1 MPGLLHDVDVSAQ
14 IKEQLPEYI
23 RADQSQNFQAFLEA
37 YYEWLELVRIDLDRD
52 VSELFYVD
60 QIVYGERSAAQAT
73 IKSVINN
80 GRTIYVQYISR
91 QKMLYDERIFT
102 EGLSWDDLVEEHKDR
117 FDLEFWSKS
126 PGDDYTAGI
135 TDVHYN
141 AILAASYMMDLQDVD
156 TTDLPY
162 FQETYRDTLM
172 ANFPELEEKRYVN
185 ERQLAKMIRTF
196 NNRKGVDKTLKW
208 LFKLVYGED
217 SEVFFPGTLLLRASD
232 GRWNQPIVTFLAG
245 IPQGFTLSDF
255 VGMRIRG
262 KQSGIEALVINSYKN
277 QVKNKEVNVLEL
289 AGLPDWVDETQPGI
303 PGNPTINDFIVGE
316 KIEVLP
322 ATFIEAEDFSTRRE
336 ADLTAEIRG
345 GVKEVEIYAAGS
357 HYKPGQVV
365 TFESA
370 GGVTSTA
377 QIIRTSNNFA
387 IDFMGVVKQ
396 GTGYQVGDEVE
407 VFPAFTGGRNEQA
420 IVGELADEYLM
431 YHSYQQIYPYIGF
444 NLNANSIFQ
453 YNTREAVNTAL
464 YFTITLPQV
473 FSNGEALY
481 QNGTPYPDYPIVT
494 GQNITFTHSGGTEN
508 AKVIAQEDGKNS
520 MFRLRMYDTAH
531 ADPTGNKSLHPIHT
545 INSFTLEDGTVLDR
559 VDDTIHGGSVT
570 ANVQFKDMVIE
581 DAIVYTNEVFGGI
594 QSIEILSTGVDF
606 FDLPAATVK
615 GRSNTAVY
623 PTWTANTEE
632 EVDYGGDGGKYTIS
646 AYNTMQITTD
656 ESTLNFANG
665 WSKTDPTYPIS
676 RVAAMEAVR
685 TASVAG
691 GKKTFVH
698 GLAAFGEIRAELVG
712 VLDLASIS
720 YFVQEDYFEASEDD
734 FYFLMEDDPDDE
746 DRMLAEGDSIVVK
759 VLFEEDVADPFL
771 PNQTLSVKDE
781 DGLLLATFDGILI
794 EDFIKQG
801 TDGVISVPYLATNS
815 IFQMLVQDP
824 GSDFSQDFLPDS
836 DVRTFGG
843 LNANLIPILSGTIT
857 YQGEWKGYNGMLSSP
872 QVIQDSYY
880 WQDFSYSVR
889 SGFEIS
895 VYRDLVKRLL
905 HVAGEQLFGEMI
917 ITMNVNAMLYSG
929 GDYGGKYDNN
939 YLIDENSHTNGP
951 FGGPF
956 MDRPF
961 FTLEREFLFTAANG
975 QVSPYGISPW
985 QANTEDQY
993 ADMDGRLYDIQI
1005 NHEPIP
1011 HDGLFYANGAP
1022 VTWVVTPG
1030 KTYNNP
1036 TLNEQMDRFITETA
1050 VLRPEGLLMEDQF
1063 QTSGPD
1069 YIFAEFS
1076 DAVAYKQFMHGARV
1090 DWKEFRYLRDL
1101 GEIVWI
1107 DQSLNDIRGGFYY
1120 QVPDDTAEGAYYRVD
1135 LEGNN
1140 LLTEVEKFNLITED
1154 SAQDMTFAATT
1165 YTGTTANSV
1174 TIVATQTNSSDLVVE
1189 GGDFDLNP
1197 ATGIRVGQ
1205 KFQIEFDGFEP
1216 QFQHSGYSF
1225 SVDDGIDELNVAV
1238 EPSYEELRG
1247 QTLSPSLFTP
1257 NSGTQGQFTWSFG
1270 NSSQIHFMNNTE
1282 AGRLGF
1288 SHSWVNQ
1295 PVTLELEGIGSGI
1308 VHVTGVSGVLYNIV
1322 STTIAFPSSQ
1332 VRIRRGT
1339 FTTYEGRVNLKDV
1352 SGNLLNR
1359 ATFTAEI
1366 NEIGLVDTGIENLT
1380 VDSGGTPS
1388 FSNLSVY
1395 KFNHEG
1401 SSNYYVEHQSGPVL
1415 DWGGPT
1421 DIFGGTHNAIIRQS
1435 IPQVLDFDGFDFP
1448 ADTLITISDSD
1459 TSATINQDTFLGR
1472 DLGGQTAMDVY
1483 PGYNYGE
1490 FVLNG
1495 ETIIADVRYRGNGA
1509 GIWNTVA
1516 AGLQPGDFLHAQYVG
1531 HSGNGTAKVLH
1542 IDHSSQIIYMKGGMV
1557 SWSQHSYTDKD
1568 ISKREILPV
1577 ESLPLPNPAVYTAK
1591 PLGSG
1596 RHEMEYVAGQVI
1608 DFGGPTDRFNSGF
1621 ETTISYFEGNTPVET
1636 VQVRDQD
1643 GVQYTGPE
1651 IPSLIISDIQP
1662 VVTSTSNG
1670 IMTYSQN
1677 SDGAGNFYRFNNA
1690 DTTGLSIGD
1699 IVVVK
1704 GELANGKELAFKGEV
1719 SDLSSVTVKLPENVF
1734 VPGGIFSGDHAYLDV
1749 TISLF
1754 AITPANTGS
1763 LDHLNVDFVFSEY
1776 QVTPTGTNDEYT
1788 LTHLSGTEL
1797 NFGGDNNIYDQ
1808 YVANAMYLDGDANVA
1823 TYNFTHYGPFEAEMT
1838 DTSPPTFHVDEDV
1851 VGSFITRNVSF
1862 FREEIQLTFGG
1873 DVSAPFYL
1881 KIEDTTPGAVWNPID
1896 FNYPYWAL
1904 DGRIYAEFQNEI
1916 DGELPVDVTTFNF
1929 YNPLFD
1935 QERHPSDYDG
1945 TVYRDWR
1952 DNPTSLP
1959 EPYRVRYDK
1968 VLAELPDFNDFVLF
1982 LEDSLQD
1989 EIANVQLVFEDT
2001 SNILQE
2007 TFSADWQQA
2016 EANGSVHT
2024 HRDWFAFSEPTIVYH
2039 DKDFINTQIPEV
2051 SHILSDVLP
2060 EVFPLINMQAT
2071 YSMNV
2076 EIEVRGDTVWSPTEF
2091 HYLPVH
2097 VAADDGWLNPE
2108 VIKPID
2114 MEMFVVSDLGDFNI
2128 ETEEVAI
2135 SPSAVEIDL
2144 VTLVGVDST
2153 AVRLP
2158 LGRGCGLLIQESA
2171 SFRARAL
2178 YEQLIVT
2185 PEEYKATY
2193 YPTQLTANTTEFVV
2207 VGEEQVFL
2215 TMEYAQNHD
2224 IMTFEDGGN
2233 ALMEQLVTFE
2243 EELIFEDGGRVTGE
2257 TFEWIETA
2265 YTPSTGDYQV
2275 EGERIIA
2282 EDFTTYGD
2290 GAPGFFGSRSVEE
2303 KIGYE
2308 VDYLAYEEGCGDIPI
2323 EYHKE
2328 IYGYYDAGATFTV
2341 YRPTYSPRLEF
2352 YIEPVD
2358 VSGTPSSNI
2367 HIEISEFSYVPP
2379 TVTYLV
2385 QDNRV
2390 MDHSIIPYHLESDD
2404 DTFGWHMQDEEDG
2417 YLTFQDGGYILDEN
2431 IPEAV
2436 RNIRYNWELVDRQFI
2451 EYGTG
2456 HGDLSRNMRGYF
2468 MTRDF
2473 GDFSLDLNDIEP
2485 AILTPSMYMPGQEV
2499 GGQENFWID
2508 NEEVPGHLLDEDG
2521 QYMMFE
2527 NAWWPVHAR
2536 EPYHVEYELVANLM
2550 MTLPYNLEPAN
2561 TEIIVPPQVVINS
2574 VEPEIDFPVFYYDVP
2589 FAVDFVREVDL
2600 PERPIGTIWWNF
2612 PQSPVYRWYDD
2623 NSDLRAIL
2631 NAERPEVIE
2640 FDNFMLLEDGTAKLI
2655 FEDGSYILDQVDS
2668 EHQPKDIGVA
2678 HIRHL
2683 DEYMLK
2689 FEFIV
2694 QYNTATIY
2702 TYYEPVIRM
2711 PEQDLEVRAVDEPI
2725 EVEHFLF
2732 APYVEHKIVSSFD
2745 NPEYETELDIDN
2757 TILDVTGVVLPIHEE
2772 HDPVVVGDLLGSSEY
2787 AQPSIDHYIPI
2798 DVAALIQ
2805 GETGQAPELLGF
2817 ITQIPSIIVDLS
2829 FDTLIF
2835 DYDIVA
2841 VADVFPY
2848 SATDRGP
2855 NSFGLTP
2862 YDNIWSPV
2870 GDTVWTQRRDD
2881 TNGVRINTYDSYPV
2895 AKQQDSDFAAA
2906 NNSWSVTTM
2915 FNIETMTGLFDG
2927 QGRGNQNQSK
2937 WDPFWIWSQANDN
2950 EGPGFRFGINN
2961 RFMVFAYGQPD
2972 ASNTFITRLQLD
2984 PTQTNF
2990 NQKYRTR
2997 INEWYSITITYNG
3010 KHCGDGINQF
3020 RQDDA
3025 NTDWTEGTD
3034 DPQNNQFRFYLTEL
3048 ETGETTELS
3057 TSAHP
3062 LTVNAV
3068 TTAVPEG
3075 FTVGASGPE
3084 TLRSSSNT
3092 GSFSSFYE
3100 HNLKIAMVATHNRTL
3115 SIRDIQGTYPENRSG
3130 FALDPM
3136 GWKYTEDSSFVFV
3149 DDTNQIALE
3158 GVRDDNLRRVT
3169 ANTTQIWMFGN
3180 GRNDGFVQQNI
3191 LGLHSGVPDNLLV
3204 DNTVMNPYGLFL
3216 HGENTTHYTTGTTF
3230 GLGKDTPDFGDAY
3243 QLFAGDVST
3252 IEIDRDASMAN
3263 LHFTSQGGYTFGGNV
3278 SSTKT
3283 EYDFTH
3289 TGLPI
3294 DVTNLVPFQ
3303 FLPEE
3308 IAPVIQFNIFA
3319 TGDQFHGGNSALNNS
3334 NSQII
3339 TSIDYDWNFY
3349 PTDIHRQV
3357 IDVEGLNLQLTEIPL
3372 STQIFELSANT
3383 ITADPGGSIISDVTA
3398 PGQGSASRMDLGFA
3412 IATTDSMRH
3421 FEMSLAI
3428 IQYGRDRIITQGDGV
3443 RLHGLLVEEP
3453 LQFILAEE
3461 DDTPIIA
3468 EQYLGEGGLTT
3479 EIDEDLL
3486 AEGTYNLMILDSEMG
3501 GEPFFLQS
3509 EDGDDLD
3516 LELFEDYGDSII
3528 AGYDNLHD
3536 FVLTERYDTVQNDDW
3551 ILTQNGHTLV
3561 SEEPIR
3567 ATESEII
3574 LDSISNPRTIA
3585 DIAFD
3590 DMERLDIHDGISTLD

>member
-1 MPGLLHDVDVSAQ
+1 MPGLIHDVDVSAQ
-14 IKEQLPEYI
+14 IKEQLPEFI
-23 RADQSQNFQAFLEA
+23 RADAGQNFQGFLEA

-60 QIVYGERSAAQAT
+60 QIVYGERSAAQAV

-80 GRTIYVQYISR
+80 GRTIYVQYKSR

-117 FDLEFWSKS
+117 FDVEFWLKS

-135 TDVHYN
+135 LDVHYN

-156 TTDLPY
+156 TTDLKY
-162 FQETYRDTLM
+162 FNETYRDTLL
-172 ANFPELEEKRYVN
+172 ANFPELENARYVN

-196 NNRKGVDKTLKW
+196 NNKKGVDKTIQW

-217 SEVFFPGTLLLRASD
+217 SDVFFPGTLLLRASD

-262 KQSGIEALVINSYKN
+262 QESNVEALVINSYKN
-277 QVKNKEVNVLEL
+277 QVGNKEVNVLEL
-289 AGLPDWVDETQPGI
+289 AGLPDWVDETQPGL
-303 PGNPTINDFIVGE
+303 PGNPSISDFKVGE
-316 KIEVLP
+316 TIEVLP
-322 ATFIEAEDFSTRRE
+322 ATFIEAEDFYSRE
-336 ADLTAEIRG
+336 ESALTAEVRG
-345 GVKEVEIYAAGS
+345 GVKEVDIYAAGS

-377 QIIRTSNNFA
+377 EIIKTSNNFA

-407 VFPAFTGGRNEQA
+407 VFPAFTGGRNELA
-420 IVGELADEYLM
+420 IVGELADPYIQ
-431 YHSYQQIYPYIGF
+431 YHSYQQILPYVNF
-444 NLNANSIFQ
+444 NLNANSIFF

-473 FSNGEALY
+473 FANGEALY

-508 AKVIAQEDGKNS
+508 ALVIAQEENKNS
-520 MFRLRMYDTAH
+520 MLRVRLYDTALG
-531 ADPTGNKSLHPIHT
+531 DPSGNKSLHPIHT
-545 INSFTLEDGTVLDR
+545 ISEFTTEDGTVIDR
-559 VDDTIHGGSVT
+559 VDDTILGGSVT
-570 ANVQFKDMVIE
+570 ANVQFKDVRIE
-581 DAIVYTNEVFGGI
+581 DALVYSYETFGGI
-594 QSIEILSTGVDF
+594 ESIKILSTGKEF
-606 FDLPAATVK
+606 FDLPSALVK

-623 PTWTANTEE
+623 PTWTANTEL
-632 EVDYGGDGGKYTIS
+632 EVDYGGDGGKYSIS

-656 ESTLNFANG
+656 ESTMVFANG
-665 WSKTDPTYPIS
+665 WDKTYPDYPIS
-676 RVAAMEAVR
+676 RVAAMESVR
-685 TASVAG
+685 TTDTPG
-691 GKKTFVH
+691 GMKTYVH

-734 FYFLMEDDPDDE
+734 FYFIMEDDPDEE
-746 DRMLAEGDSIVVK
+746 DRMLAEGDSVVIK

-771 PNQTLSVKDE
+771 PNQTLTVKDE
-781 DGLLLATFDGILI
+781 NGTELLQFDGILI

-801 TDGVISVPYLATNS
+801 TDGRINVPYLATNS
-815 IFQMLVQDP
+815 IFQMLVRDP
-824 GSDFSQDFLPDS
+824 GSDFSQDFLPES
-836 DVRTFGG
+836 DVITFGG

-857 YQGEWKGYNGMLSSP
+857 YEGEWKGYNGMLSSP

-880 WQDFSYSVR
+880 WQDYSYSIR
-889 SGFEIS
+889 SGFEIA

-939 YLIDENSHTNGP
+939 YLIDANSHTTGP

-961 FTLEREFLFTAANG
+961 FNLEREFLFTAANG
-975 QVSPYGISPW
+975 AVAPYATSPW
-985 QANTEDQY
+985 QSNTEDQY
-993 ADMDGRLYDIQI
+993 ADLDGRLQDLKLL
-1005 NHEPIP
+1005 HEPIL
-1011 HDGLFYANGAP
+1011 HDGLFYANGQP
-1022 VTWVVTPG
+1022 VTWVITPG

-1036 TLNEQMDRFITETA
+1036 TLNEQMDRFITEDA

-1069 YIFAEFS
+1069 YIFAEFP

-1107 DQSLNDIRGGFYY
+1107 DQSLNDVRGGFYY

-1140 LLTEVEKFNLITED
+1140 LLTEVEKDNLITED
-1154 SAQDMTFAATT
+1154 SAQDLTFAEAT
-1165 YTGTTANSV
+1165 YTGLTGNSV
-1174 TIVATQTNSSDLVVE
+1174 TLVATQSNSSDFVVE
-1189 GGDFDLNP
+1189 GVDFDTSSL
-1197 ATGIRVGQ
+1197 TGVRVGQ

-1225 SVDDGIDELNVAV
+1225 SVDDGIDELDVLV

-1247 QTLSPSLFTP
+1247 QVLNPSLFTP
-1257 NSGTQGQFTWSFG
+1257 NSGTQGQFRWSFG
-1270 NSSQIHFMNNTE
+1270 NASQIHFMNNSE
-1282 AGRLGF
+1282 AEKIGF
-1288 SHSWVNQ
+1288 SHTWVNY
-1295 PVTLELEGIGSGI
+1295 PVNLELEGIGSGV

-1322 STTIAFPSSQ
+1322 STTVAFPSSQ

-1339 FTTYEGRVNLKDV
+1339 FTTYEGRVNLTDT
-1352 SGNLLNR
+1352 SGTEINR

-1366 NEIGLVDTGIENLT
+1366 NEIGLVDTNSENLS

-1395 KFNHEG
+1395 KFNQEG
-1401 SSNYYVEHQSGPVL
+1401 GTSNYYVEHQSGPVL

-1421 DIFGGTHNAIIRQS
+1421 NIYGGAHNAIIRQS
-1435 IPQVLDFDGFDFP
+1435 IPQVLEFDGFDFP

-1472 DLGGQTAMDVY
+1472 DLGGQTAMDVF
-1483 PGYNYGE
+1483 PGYNYGT
-1490 FVLNG
+1490 FVYNG
-1495 ETIIADVRYRGNGA
+1495 VSYDTSIRYRGNGA

-1516 AGLQPGDFLHAQYVG
+1516 AGLQPGDYLHAQYVG
-1531 HSGNGTAKVLH
+1531 HSGNGTAMVVH
-1542 IDHSSQIIYMKGGMV
+1542 IDYAAQIIYMVGGMV

-1568 ISKREILPV
+1568 LSKREILPV

-1596 RHEMEYVAGQVI
+1596 RHEMEYVAGHVI

-1621 ETTISYFEGNTPVET
+1621 ETTISYYEGNSPTET
-1636 VQVRDQD
+1636 VQLKDQD
-1643 GVQYTGPE
+1643 GNLYTGPE
-1651 IPSLIISDIQP
+1651 IPKLTISD
-1662 VVTSTSNG
+1662 VVPKEYSGESNG
-1670 IMTYSQN
+1670 IMTVSQN
-1677 SDGAGNFYRFNNA
+1677 SDGPGNFYRFDNM
-1690 DTTGLSIGD
+1690 DSTGFQIGD
-1699 IVVVK
+1699 IAVIRGK
-1704 GELANGKELAFKGEV
+1704 LATGQELAFKGEV
-1719 SDLSSVTVKLPENVF
+1719 SGLSSLTIKLPETTF
-1734 VPGGIFSGDHAYLDV
+1734 VPGGIYTGDHTYINASASIMGL
-1749 TISLF
+1749 S
-1754 AITPANTGS
+1754 PANTGS
-1763 LDHLNVDFVFSEY
+1763 LDHLNIDFVYSEY
-1776 QVTPTGTNDEYT
+1776 QITPTGTNNEYIA
-1788 LTHLSGTEL
+1788 THLAGTVL
-1797 NFGGDNNIYDQ
+1797 NFGGDNNIYDSF
-1808 YVANAMYLDGDANVA
+1808 VANAIYLDGDAGVA
-1823 TYNFTHYGPFEAEMT
+1823 EYNFTHYGPFDAEMT

-1851 VGSFITRNVSF
+1851 SGAFITRNATF

-1873 DVSAPFYL
+1873 QISAPFYL

-1896 FNYPYWAL
+1896 FNYKYWAL

-1916 DGELPVDVTTFNF
+1916 DQELPVDVTTWNF
-1929 YNPLFD
+1929 YNPLYD
-1935 QERHPSDYDG
+1935 VERHPSDYDG
-1945 TVYRDWR
+1945 TEFRDWR
-1952 DNPTSLP
+1952 DNPTSIP

-1982 LEDSLQD
+1982 AEHQNQD
-1989 EIANVQLVFEDT
+1989 ATGNVQLVFEDS

-2051 SHILSDVLP
+2051 SHIISDMLP
-2060 EVFPLINMQAT
+2060 EAYPFLNLQAT

-2091 HYLPVH
+2091 MPMPVH
-2097 VAADDGWLNPE
+2097 VASDEGWLNPE
-2108 VIKPID
+2108 YIRPLD
-2114 MEMFVVSDLGDFNI
+2114 LEMLVVTDLGDFNI

-2135 SPSAVEIDL
+2135 TPSAVDVDL

-2153 AVRLP
+2153 AIRLP

-2171 SFRARAL
+2171 SFKSRAL
-2178 YEQLIVT
+2178 YERLIML

-2193 YPTQLTANTTEFVV
+2193 YPPQLSANTTEFVV

-2233 ALMEQLVTFE
+2233 VLMEQLITFE
-2243 EELIFEDGGRVTGE
+2243 EDLILEDGGRLTGE
-2257 TFEWIETA
+2257 QFEWEETA
-2265 YTPSTGDYQV
+2265 YEPTGGEYLV

-2308 VDYLAYEEGCGDIPI
+2308 VDYLAFDEECGDIPI

-2328 IYGYYDAGATFTV
+2328 IYAYLDQFSTFTV

-2352 YIEPVD
+2352 HVDPQD
-2358 VSGTPSSNI
+2358 VSATPTMNVE
-2367 HIEISEFSYVPP
+2367 IEISQFDYVPP
-2379 TVTYLV
+2379 SVMYV
-2385 QDNRV
+2385 IQDNRV
-2390 MDHSIIPYHLESDD
+2390 MDHTLIPYHLQSDV
-2404 DTFGWHMQDEEDG
+2404 FGWHFMDEEQG
-2417 YLTFQDGGYILDEN
+2417 YLMFEDKGYILDES

-2436 RNIRYNWELVDRQFI
+2436 RNIRYNWELVDRQFS
-2451 EYGTG
+2451 EYGYG
-2456 HGDLSRNMRGYF
+2456 SDLSREMRGWG

-2473 GDFSLDLNDIEP
+2473 GDFSLDLNDVEP
-2485 AILTPSMYMPGQEV
+2485 QILTPSMYMPGQEV

-2521 QYMMFE
+2521 QYMMYE
-2527 NAWWPVHAR
+2527 NAWWPVLPAF
-2536 EPYHVEYELVANLM
+2536 PKHVEIELIVA
-2550 MTLPYNLEPAN
+2550 
-2561 TEIIVPPQVVINS
+2561 
-2574 VEPEIDFPVFYYDVP
+2574 
-2589 FAVDFVREVDL
+2589 L
-2600 PERPIGTIWWNF
+2600 PEFKPPLRETPFDNAVSVGPPLVNSYESEFEMSDPFFFDATVDVSQVTELDLAEFQVATIWYNY
-2612 PQSPVYRWYDD
+2612 PQSPAHRYYDKD
-2623 NSDLRAIL
+2623 SDLRAIL
-2631 NAERPEVIE
+2631 NGVYPEPVNGE
-2640 FDNFMLLEDGTAKLI
+2640 LPA
-2655 FEDGSYILDQVDS
+2655 
-2668 EHQPKDIGVA
+2668 DIGVA
-2678 HIRHL
+2678 FIKPLERMDL
-2683 DEYMLK
+2683 TL
-2689 FEFIV
+2689 EFIV
-2694 QYNTATIY
+2694 DYNTATIY
-2702 TYYEPVIRM
+2702 TYYEPTIHF

-2732 APYVEHKIVSSFD
+2732 VPYIEHRVIPSTD
-2745 NPEYETELDIDN
+2745 NPEYETELDI
-2757 TILDVTGVVLPIHEE
+2757 TLPLDVTNIVLPIHEE
-2772 HDPVVVGDLLGSSEY
+2772 HDPVIVGDLIGGSEY
-2787 AQPSIDHYIPI
+2787 AMPSIDHYIPI
-2798 DVAALIQ
+2798 DVAAFIQ

-2817 ITQIPSIIVDLS
+2817 VSQIPTVIVDLS

-2848 SATDRGP
+2848 SAVDRGP
-2855 NSFGLTP
+2855 NAFGLTP
-2862 YDNIWSPV
+2862 YDNIWTPV

-2915 FNIETMTGLFDG
+2915 FNIETMQGLFDG
-2927 QGRGNQNQSK
+2927 NNRGLQQGDGGSTLR

-2972 ASNTFITRLQLD
+2972 ASNTFITRLEVD
-2984 PTQTNF
+2984 PTESNF
-2990 NQKYRTR
+2990 NKRHRTL
-2997 INEWYSITITYNG
+2997 INKWYSITITYNG

-3025 NTDWTEGTD
+3025 NTEWTEGTD
-3034 DPQNNQFRFYLTEL
+3034 DPQLNQFRFYLTEL
-3048 ETGETTELS
+3048 ETGETSELNTS
-3057 TSAHP
+3057 THP

-3075 FTVGASGPE
+3075 FTVGASGPG
-3084 TLRSSSNT
+3084 TLRSSANT

-3100 HNLKIAMVATHNRTL
+3100 HNLKVALVATHNRTL

-3149 DDTNQIALE
+3149 DDVGNIALE
-3158 GVRDDNLRRVT
+3158 GVRDKNLRRVT

-3191 LGLHSGVPDNLLV
+3191 LGLHSAVPDNLLV

-3216 HGENTTHYTTGTTF
+3216 NGENTTHYTTGTTF

-3243 QLFAGDVST
+3243 HLFAGDVST
-3252 IEIDRDASMAN
+3252 IEIDRDAPLVDCTFTAN
-3263 LHFTSQGGYTFGGNV
+3263 GGYTFNAER
-3278 SSTKT
+3278 SSVKD

-3289 TGLPI
+3289 TGLYI

-3308 IAPVIQFNIFA
+3308 VAPVIQFNIFA
-3319 TGDQFHGGNSALNNS
+3319 TGDPLLGGNSALNNS
-3334 NSQII
+3334 NSQILS
-3339 TSIDYDWNFY
+3339 SIDYDWSMNVA
-3349 PTDIHRQV
+3349 DISRQV
-3357 IDVEGLNLQLTEIPL
+3357 IDTEKHQLQLTEIPL
-3372 STQIFELSANT
+3372 STQIFEISANT
-3383 ITADPGGSIISDVTA
+3383 LTTDPGGSIISDVTA
-3398 PGQGSASRMDLGFA
+3398 PGQGSSSSANLSFTT
-3412 IATTDSMRH
+3412 IATTDGRTEVM
-3421 FEMSLAI
+3421 MSPAI
-3428 IQYGRDRIITQGDGV
+3428 IQYGRDRMFAQGDDV
-3443 RLHGLLVEEP
+3443 RLHGLIVEEP

-3468 EQYLGEGGLTT
+3468 EQYLGEAGLQT
-3479 EIDEDLL
+3479 ETSVDLL
-3486 AEGTYNLMILDSEMG
+3486 AEGTYDAMILDSELG

-3509 EDGDDLD
+3509 EDGLDLD
-3516 LELFEDYGDSII
+3516 LELFEEYGDSII

-3536 FVLTERYDTVQNDDW
+3536 YVLTERYDTVQNDDW
-3551 ILTQNGHTLV
+3551 ILTQNGHTIL

-3567 ATESEII
+3567 ASDSEII
-3574 LDSISNPRTIA
+3574 LDSISNPRTID
-3585 DIAFD
+3585 DIPFD
-3590 DMERLDIHDGISTLD
+3590 DFERFDIHDGVSTLD

>member
-1 MPGLLHDVDVSAQ
+1 MPGLIHDVDVSAQ
-14 IKEQLPEYI
+14 IKEQLPEFI
-23 RADQSQNFQAFLEA
+23 RADAGQNFQGFLEA

-60 QIVYGERSAAQAT
+60 QIVYGERSAAQAV
-73 IKSVINN
+73 IKSVINE
-80 GRTIYVQYISR
+80 GRTIYVQYKSR

-117 FDLEFWSKS
+117 FDVEFWLKS

-135 TDVHYN
+135 LDVHYN

-156 TTDLPY
+156 TTDLKY
-162 FQETYRDTLM
+162 FNETYRDTLL
-172 ANFPELEEKRYVN
+172 ANFPELENARYVN

-196 NNRKGVDKTLKW
+196 NNKKGVDKTIQW

-217 SEVFFPGTLLLRASD
+217 SDVFFPGTLLLRASD

-262 KQSGIEALVINSYKN
+262 KESNVEALVINSYKN
-277 QVKNKEVNVLEL
+277 QVGNKEVNVLEL
-289 AGLPDWVDETQPGI
+289 AGLPDWVDETQPGL
-303 PGNPTINDFIVGE
+303 PGNPSISDFTVGE
-316 KIEVLP
+316 TIEVLP
-322 ATFIEAEDFSTRRE
+322 ATFIEAEDFYSRE
-336 ADLTAEIRG
+336 ESSLTAEVRG
-345 GVKEVEIYAAGS
+345 GVKEVDIYAAGS

-377 QIIRTSNNFA
+377 EIIKTSNNFA

-407 VFPAFTGGRNEQA
+407 VFPAFTGGRNELA
-420 IVGELADEYLM
+420 IVGELADPYIQ
-431 YHSYQQIYPYIGF
+431 YHSYQQILPYVNF
-444 NLNANSIFQ
+444 NLNANSIFF

-473 FSNGEALY
+473 FANGEALY
-481 QNGTPYPDYPIVT
+481 QNGTPYPDYPIVK

-508 AKVIAQEDGKNS
+508 ALVIAQEENKNS
-520 MFRLRMYDTAH
+520 MLRIRLYDTALG
-531 ADPTGNKSLHPIHT
+531 DPSGIKSLHPIHT
-545 INSFTLEDGTVLDR
+545 ISEFTTEDGTVIDR
-559 VDDTIHGGSVT
+559 VDDTVLGGSVT
-570 ANVQFKDMVIE
+570 ANVQFKDVRIE
-581 DAIVYTNEVFGGI
+581 DALVYSFETFGGI
-594 QSIEILSTGVDF
+594 ESIKILSTGKEF
-606 FDLPAATVK
+606 FDLPSALVK

-623 PTWTANTEE
+623 PTWTANTEL
-632 EVDYGGDGGKYTIS
+632 EVDYGGDGGKYSIS

-656 ESTLNFANG
+656 ESTMVFANG
-665 WSKTDPTYPIS
+665 WDKTYPDYPIS
-676 RVAAMEAVR
+676 RVAAMESVR
-685 TASVAG
+685 TTDTPG
-691 GKKTFVH
+691 GMKTYVH

-734 FYFLMEDDPDDE
+734 FYFIMEDDPDEE
-746 DRMLAEGDSIVVK
+746 DRMLAEGDSVVVK

-771 PNQTLSVKDE
+771 PNQTLTVRDE
-781 DGLLLATFDGILI
+781 NGTALLQFDGILI

-801 TDGVISVPYLATNS
+801 TDGRINVPYLATNS
-815 IFQMLVQDP
+815 IFQMLVKDP

-836 DVRTFGG
+836 DVITFGG

-857 YQGEWKGYNGMLSSP
+857 YEGEWKGYNGMLSSP

-880 WQDFSYSVR
+880 WQDYSYSIR

-939 YLIDENSHTNGP
+939 YLIDANSHTSGP

-961 FTLEREFLFTAANG
+961 FNLEREFLFTAANG
-975 QVSPYGISPW
+975 AVAPYATSPW
-985 QANTEDQY
+985 QSNTEDQY
-993 ADMDGRLYDIQI
+993 ADLDGRLQDLTIL
-1005 NHEPIP
+1005 HEPIL
-1011 HDGLFYANGAP
+1011 HDGLFHANGQP
-1022 VTWVVTPG
+1022 VTWVITPG

-1036 TLNEQMDRFITETA
+1036 TLNEQMDRFITEDA

-1069 YIFAEFS
+1069 YIFAEFP

-1107 DQSLNDIRGGFYY
+1107 DQSLNDVRGGFYY

-1140 LLTEVEKFNLITED
+1140 LLTEVEKDNLITED
-1154 SAQDMTFAATT
+1154 SAQDLTFAEAT
-1165 YTGTTANSV
+1165 YTGLTGNSV
-1174 TIVATQTNSSDLVVE
+1174 TLVATQSNSSDFVVE
-1189 GGDFDLNP
+1189 GVDFDTSSL
-1197 ATGIRVGQ
+1197 TGVRVGQ

-1225 SVDDGIDELNVAV
+1225 SVDDGIDELDVLV

-1247 QTLSPSLFTP
+1247 QMLSPSVFQSPFTHKTIYDG
-1257 NSGTQGQFTWSFG
+1257 SATQYYF
-1270 NSSQIHFMNNTE
+1270 
-1282 AGRLGF
+1282 AGGDAAQAGF
-1288 SHSWVNQ
+1288 DAST
-1295 PVTLELEGIGSGI
+1295 P
-1308 VHVTGVSGVLYNIV
+1308 TGVDYYIQKSTGEVGIYTLVSRVSSTRYNVQYVSGDVI
-1322 STTIAFPSSQ
+1322 TTGN
-1332 VRIRRGT
+1332 IRRGDQVI
-1339 FTTYEGRVNLKDV
+1339 YEGRVNLTDT
-1352 SGNLLNR
+1352 SGTEINR

-1366 NEIGLVDTGIENLT
+1366 NEIGLVDTNSENLS

-1395 KFNHEG
+1395 KFNREG
-1401 SSNYYVEHQSGPVL
+1401 STSNYYVEHQSGPVL

-1421 DIFGGTHNAIIRQS
+1421 DIYGGTHNAIIRQS
-1435 IPQVLDFDGFDFP
+1435 IPQVLEFDGFDFP

-1472 DLGGQTAMDVY
+1472 DLGGQTAMDVF
-1483 PGYNYGE
+1483 PGYNYGTFE
-1490 FVLNG
+1490 YNG
-1495 ETIIADVRYRGNGA
+1495 VSYDTNIRYRGNGA

-1516 AGLQPGDFLHAQYVG
+1516 AGLQPGDYLHAQYVG
-1531 HSGNGTAKVLH
+1531 HSSSGTAMVVH
-1542 IDHSSQIIYMKGGMV
+1542 IDYSSQIIYMVGGMV

-1568 ISKREILPV
+1568 LSKREILPV
-1577 ESLPLPNPAVYTAK
+1577 ESLPLPNPAVYIAK

-1596 RHEMEYVAGQVI
+1596 RHEMEYVAGQII

-1621 ETTISYFEGNTPVET
+1621 ETTISYYEGNSPTET
-1636 VQVRDQD
+1636 VQLKDQD
-1643 GVQYTGPE
+1643 GNLYTGPE
-1651 IPSLIISDIQP
+1651 IPKLTISD
-1662 VVTSTSNG
+1662 VVPKEYSGESNG
-1670 IMTYSQN
+1670 IMTVSQN
-1677 SDGAGNFYRFNNA
+1677 SDGPGNFYRFDNM
-1690 DTTGLSIGD
+1690 DSTGFQIGD
-1699 IVVVK
+1699 IAVIRGK
-1704 GELANGKELAFKGEV
+1704 LATGQELAFKGEV
-1719 SDLSSVTVKLPENVF
+1719 SGLSSLTIKLPETTF
-1734 VPGGIFSGDHAYLDV
+1734 VPGGIYTGDHTYINASASIMGL
-1749 TISLF
+1749 S
-1754 AITPANTGS
+1754 PANTGV
-1763 LDHLNVDFVFSEY
+1763 LDHLNIDFVYSEY
-1776 QVTPTGTNDEYT
+1776 QITPTGTNNEYIA
-1788 LTHLSGTEL
+1788 THLAGTVL
-1797 NFGGDNNIYDQ
+1797 NFGGDNNIYDAFI
-1808 YVANAMYLDGDANVA
+1808 ANAIYLDGDAGVA
-1823 TYNFTHYGPFEAEMT
+1823 EYNFTHYGPFDAEMT

-1851 VGSFITRNVSF
+1851 SGAFITRNASF
-1862 FREEIQLTFGG
+1862 FREEISLTFGG
-1873 DVSAPFYL
+1873 QISAPFYL

-1896 FNYPYWAL
+1896 FNYKYWAL

-1916 DGELPVDVTTFNF
+1916 DQELPVDVTTWNF
-1929 YNPLFD
+1929 YNPLYD
-1935 QERHPSDYDG
+1935 VEKHPSDYDG

-1952 DNPTSLP
+1952 DNLTSIP

-1982 LEDSLQD
+1982 AEHQNQD
-1989 EIANVQLVFEDT
+1989 ATGNVQLVFEDS

-2024 HRDWFAFSEPTIVYH
+2024 HRDWFAFSEPTISYH
-2039 DKDFINTQIPEV
+2039 QKDFVNTQIPEV
-2051 SHILSDVLP
+2051 SHIVSDMLP
-2060 EVFPLINMQAT
+2060 EFFPLLNMQAT

-2076 EIEVRGDTVWSPTEF
+2076 EIEVRGDTVWEPTEF
-2091 HYLPVH
+2091 QLLPVH
-2097 VAADDGWLNPE
+2097 VASDEGWLNPE
-2108 VIKPID
+2108 YIRPLD
-2114 MEMFVVSDLGDFNI
+2114 MEMLAVTDLGDFNI

-2135 SPSAVEIDL
+2135 TPSTVDVDL

-2153 AVRLP
+2153 AIRLP

-2171 SFRARAL
+2171 SFKSRAL
-2178 YEQLIVT
+2178 YERLIML

-2193 YPTQLTANTTEFVV
+2193 YPPQLSANTTEFVV

-2224 IMTFEDGGN
+2224 IMTLEDGGN
-2233 ALMEQLVTFE
+2233 VLMEQLVTFE
-2243 EELIFEDGGRVTGE
+2243 EDLIYEDGGRVTGE
-2257 TFEWIETA
+2257 QFEWEETA
-2265 YTPSTGDYQV
+2265 YEPTGGEYLV

-2282 EDFTTYGD
+2282 EDFTTYGN
-2290 GAPGFFGSRSVEE
+2290 GAPGFFGSRSVDER
-2303 KIGYE
+2303 IGYE
-2308 VDYLAYEEGCGDIPI
+2308 VDYLAFDEDCGDIPI

-2328 IYGYYDAGATFTV
+2328 IYMYYDASATFTAF
-2341 YRPTYSPRLEF
+2341 RPTYSPRLEF
-2352 YIEPVD
+2352 QVDPQD
-2358 VSGTPSSNI
+2358 VSVTLNYDPE
-2367 HIEISEFSYVPP
+2367 IEISEFFYVPP
-2379 TVTYLV
+2379 TVTYVV

-2404 DTFGWHMQDEEDG
+2404 DTFGWHMESEEDG
-2417 YLTFQDGGYILDEN
+2417 IYLTFEDNGYILSEQ

-2436 RNIRYNWELVDRQFI
+2436 RNIRYNWELVDRQFS
-2451 EYGTG
+2451 EYGYG
-2456 HGDLSRNMRGYF
+2456 SDLSRNMRGYSV
-2468 MTRDF
+2468 TRDF
-2473 GDFSLDLNDIEP
+2473 GDF
-2485 AILTPSMYMPGQEV
+2485 V
-2499 GGQENFWID
+2499 R
-2508 NEEVPGHLLDEDG
+2508 HLDEIDPMIATVTQWQPQGQTEDQTIPYYFLMENGDNIIYEDG
-2521 QYMMFE
+2521 GYMFDE
-2527 NAWWPVHAR
+2527 EAAKYFTG
-2536 EPYHVEYELVANLM
+2536 YHEFPRQIETELIANLM
-2550 MTLPYNLEPAN
+2550 MTLPFNFEPAN
-2561 TEIIVPPQVVINS
+2561 TEIIVPPQVSVS
-2574 VEPEIDFPVFYYDVP
+2574 LVEPEVEIPPYVYDVP
-2589 FAVDFVREVDL
+2589 FAFEVLHELDL
-2600 PERPIGTIWWNF
+2600 AEVQVSTIWYNY
-2612 PQSPVYRWYDD
+2612 PQSPATRYYDD
-2623 NSDLRAIL
+2623 NSDLRAVL
-2631 NAERPEVIE
+2631 TGDRPVI
-2640 FDNFMLLEDGTAKLI
+2640 DGP
-2655 FEDGSYILDQVDS
+2655 DQP
-2668 EHQPKDIGVA
+2668 EDIGVA
-2678 HIRHL
+2678 IIKTL

-2694 QYNTATIY
+2694 EYNTATIY
-2702 TYYEPVIRM
+2702 TYYEPVLRL
-2711 PEQDLEVRAVDEPI
+2711 PEHDLEVRAVDEPI

-2732 APYVEHKIVSSFD
+2732 VPYIEHKVIPSTD
-2745 NPEYETELDIDN
+2745 NPEYETELDI
-2757 TILDVTGVVLPIHEE
+2757 TLPLDVTNIVLPIHEE
-2772 HDPVVVGDLLGSSEY
+2772 HDPVIVGDLIGGSEY

-2817 ITQIPSIIVDLS
+2817 ITQVPSILVDLS

-2848 SATDRGP
+2848 SAVDRGP

-2862 YDNIWSPV
+2862 YENIWTPV

-2927 QGRGNQNQSK
+2927 QVRGNQNQSK
-2937 WDPFWIWSQANDN
+2937 WDPMWIWSQANDN

-2984 PTQTNF
+2984 PTQSNF

-3010 KHCGDGINQF
+3010 KYCGDGINQF

-3025 NTDWTEGTD
+3025 NTEWTEGTD

-3100 HNLKIAMVATHNRTL
+3100 HNLKVAMVATHNRTL
-3115 SIRDIQGTYPENRSG
+3115 SIREIQGTYPENRSG

-3149 DDTNQIALE
+3149 DDLGNIALE
-3158 GVRDDNLRRVT
+3158 GVRDKNLRRVT

-3230 GLGKDTPDFGDAY
+3230 GLGKETPDFGDAY

-3252 IEIDRDASMAN
+3252 IEIDRDAPLVDCTFTAN
-3263 LHFTSQGGYTFGGNV
+3263 GGYTFNAQR
-3278 SSTKT
+3278 SSVKD

-3289 TGLPI
+3289 TGLTI

-3334 NSQII
+3334 NSQIVS
-3339 TSIDYDWNFY
+3339 SIDYDWTFY
-3349 PTDIHRQV
+3349 ATDIHRHV
-3357 IDVEGLNLQLTEIPL
+3357 IDVEALNLQLTEIPL
-3372 STQIFELSANT
+3372 STQIFEISANT
-3383 ITADPGGSIISDVTA
+3383 LTADPGGSIISDITA
-3398 PGQGSASRMDLGFA
+3398 PGQGSGSSANLGFA

-3421 FEMSLAI
+3421 FEMSPVI
-3428 IQYGRDRIITQGDGV
+3428 IQYGRDRIITQGDDV
-3443 RLHGLLVEEP
+3443 RLHGLIVEEP

-3468 EQYLGEGGLTT
+3468 EQYTGEAGLQT
-3479 EIDEDLL
+3479 ETSVDLL
-3486 AEGTYNLMILDSEMG
+3486 AEGTYDAMILDSELG

-3509 EDGDDLD
+3509 EDGFDLD
-3516 LELFEDYGDSII
+3516 LELFEEYGDSII

-3536 FVLTERYDTVQNDDW
+3536 YVLTERYDTVQNDDW
-3551 ILTQNGHTLV
+3551 ILTQNGHTIV
-3561 SEEPIR
+3561 AEEPIR
-3567 ATESEII
+3567 ASDSEII

-3585 DIAFD
+3585 DIPFD
-3590 DMERLDIHDGISTLD
+3590 DFIRFDTHDGVSTLD